1 MDLIF
6 YTEARFIRRSSRQVY
21 SVDGGITLE
30 VLQRYLACFTH
41 VYIVARVLY
50 SFDVAINS
58 KYEIVHDRI
67 SFIDLP
73 YYVGPFQYLRVKR
86 SIRSILLK
94 NIRSHC
100 AYICRVPGQIG
111 SMIIPELRK
120 RGLPYG
126 VEVVGDPWDVFAPG
140 AVRHP
145 LRIFFRYKWYW
156 NLKQVVKAAS
166 AVLYVTE
173 HQLQMRY
180 PASQNAFQISASN
193 VQIIPELLSCFGKV
207 VQPKVVYTLLAIGS
221 LEQMYKAPDIV
232 LQAMAMLRGRGVH
245 CRLVW
250 LGEGCC
256 RKNMEQFGHKLG
268 VGEDCVFMGNVS
280 KEEVYHQLNIADIFL
295 MVSRTEGLPRAL
307 IEAMAIGLPC
317 IGSEVGGIPELLSA
331 EVLVPKE
338 NAKALCDK
346 IEYMIHHID
355 FMRSQAK
362 RNFKEAKKYYDT
374 VLREKRTKF
383 YQYLISI
390 SQ

>member
-6 YTEARFIRRSSRQVY
+6 CTEARFIRRPSGQVY

-30 VLQRYLACFTH
+30 ILQRYLVCFTH
-41 VYIVARVLY
+41 VYIAARVLY
-50 SFDVAINS
+50 SSDEAINV
-58 KYEIVHDRI
+58 KYEIVHDRV

-73 YYVGPFQYLRVKR
+73 YYVGPFQYLRVRK
-86 SIRSILLK
+86 SIRNILSSSIR
-94 NIRSHC
+94 NHC

-111 SMIIPELRK
+111 SLIIPELRK
-120 RGLPYG
+120 KGLPYG

-156 NLKQVVKAAS
+156 NLKRVVKAAS

-180 PASQNAFQISASN
+180 PSSQDAFQISASN
-193 VQIIPELLSCFGKV
+193 VQIMPDLLPRFAKIV
-207 VQPKVVYTLLAIGS
+207 RPRAVYTLLAIGS
-221 LEQMYKAPDIV
+221 LEQMYKAPDVV
-232 LQAMAMLRGRGVH
+232 LQAMAMLREREIH
-245 CRLVW
+245 CRLIW
-250 LGEGCC
+250 LGDGCC
-256 RKNMEQFGHKLG
+256 RKNMEQLGHKLG
-268 VGEDCVFMGNVS
+268 IGEDCVFMGNVS
-280 KEEVYHQLNIADIFL
+280 KEEVYYQLSIADIFL

-307 IEAMAIGLPC
+307 IEAMAVGLPC
-317 IGSEVGGIPELLSA
+317 IGSEVGGIPELLSE

-338 NAKALCDK
+338 NAKALCNK

-355 FMRSQAK
+355 FMSSQAK
-362 RNFKEAKKYYDT
+362 RNFEEAKKYYDT
-374 VLREKRTKF
+374 VLQEKRNKF

-390 SQ
+390 S